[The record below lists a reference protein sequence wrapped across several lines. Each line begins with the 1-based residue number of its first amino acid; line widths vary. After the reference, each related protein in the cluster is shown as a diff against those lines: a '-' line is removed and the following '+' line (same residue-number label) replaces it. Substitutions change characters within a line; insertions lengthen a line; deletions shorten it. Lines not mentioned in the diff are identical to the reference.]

1 MRIYDS
7 NLAGTSAA
15 ESGRAAETVK
25 ISGDSNKG
33 TAKSSDRSGDRVEL
47 SSTLGHLARAMES
60 FGSARSSRVE
70 ALAALYQSGNYRVDS
85 AATSRAMIGEALAAG
100 AK

>member
-15 ESGRAAETVK
+15 ESGRTAETVK
-25 ISGDSNKG
+25 ITGGSGKEAAGS
-33 TAKSSDRSGDRVEL
+33 TDRSGDRVEL
-47 SSTLGHLARAMES
+47 SSTLGRLARAMES
-60 FGSARSSRVE
+60 IGSARSLRVE